1 MVYENKDCC
10 KEHMHILISIYSLDI
25 NSLVI
30 MLNESSILFSLFISY
45 WSVWSGE
52 F

>member
-25 NSLVI
+25 NS
-30 MLNESSILFSLFISY
+30 FSDY
-45 WSVWSGE
+45 VK
-52 F
+52 